1 MTIFVLSGLLN
12 GLLSR
17 FTDFNLQ
24 DFLITILVL
33 CISLSFHEM
42 AHAWAAYRLGDD
54 TAALQGRLTMNPLAH
69 LDPIGAITFIIGGIG
84 WARPVPINPTR
95 FNRKYT
101 MKKGL
106 VLTSAAGPLS
116 NLILA
121 TASALLMYLVYT
133 VGLAAGI
140 TQNSIFLI
148 VLQLFQRL
156 YSANI
161 ILAVFNLLPVPP
173 LDGFKVFGAVLP
185 NRIYYKLMEFER
197 YIGLVFLFLVFFGGS
212 VLSTIL
218 SVISWPFN
226 QIIIGPL
233 NLLFTW
239 IWQLT
244 GLL

>member
-1 MTIFVLSGLLN
+1 MTTFVLSGLLN

-17 FTDFNLQ
+17 FTNFNLQ

-33 CISLSFHEM
+33 CVSLSFHEM
-42 AHAWAAYRLGDD
+42 SHAWAAYRLGDD

-95 FNRKYT
+95 FDRKYT

-106 VLTSAAGPLS
+106 VLTSAAGPLA
-116 NLILA
+116 NLVLA
-121 TASALLMYLVYT
+121 TASALLMFLAFT
-133 VGLAAGI
+133 VALAAGI
-140 TQNSIFLI
+140 AQNSLFLI
-148 VLQLFQRL
+148 VLQVFQRL

-161 ILAVFNLLPVPP
+161 VLAVFNLLPVPP

-185 NRIYYKLMEFER
+185 NRVYYKLLEFER
-197 YIGLVFLFLVFFGGS
+197 YIGLVFLFLVFFGGG

>member
-1 MTIFVLSGLLN
+1 MTTFVLGGLLN

-17 FTDFNLQ
+17 FTNFNLQ

-95 FNRKYT
+95 FDRKYT

-106 VLTSAAGPLS
+106 VLTSAAGPLA
-116 NLILA
+116 NLVLA
-121 TASALLMYLVYT
+121 TASALLMFLAFT
-133 VGLAAGI
+133 VALAAGI
-140 TQNSIFLI
+140 AQNSLFLI
-148 VLQLFQRL
+148 VLQVFQRL

-161 ILAVFNLLPVPP
+161 VLAVFNLLPVPP

-185 NRIYYKLMEFER
+185 NRVYYKLLEFER
-197 YIGLVFLFLVFFGGS
+197 YIGLVFLFLVFFGGG